1 MINLD
6 ETNEKVILTTIT
18 FSLNAVSLKQIIE
31 TKKKE
36 KNKNYSLNIVYWA
49 LIMREEKPLT

>member
-49 LIMREEKPLT
+49 LIVKEEKNH